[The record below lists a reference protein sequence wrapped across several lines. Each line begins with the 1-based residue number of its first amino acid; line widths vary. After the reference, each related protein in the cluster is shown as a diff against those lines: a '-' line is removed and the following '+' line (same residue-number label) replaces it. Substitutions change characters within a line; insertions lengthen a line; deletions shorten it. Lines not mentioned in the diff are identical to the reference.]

1 MSNNPIDINE
11 IMKKDGKEYVV
22 INVEDE
28 LEDEGNYIN
37 NKNYF
42 KFS

>member
-1 MSNNPIDINE
+1 
-11 IMKKDGKEYVV
+11 MKKDGKEYVV